1 MSAKCFAPARLL
13 VGVLA
18 MMLVTGLATG
28 CVTDFFSGPNGTAVG
43 GNAPPV
49 FPLVDVSPA
58 GTTVTAL
65 GGSVTFSGSYF
76 DSSGAQVSGLR
87 MSWTSLNP
95 AIATVNSSNGRV
107 TAVASGQGSIAGVTD
122 SVTGYALLTV
132 AVAQDSPFV
141 VWTKVTSP
149 GPDELRG
156 VWGVNGN
163 DVYAVGKAG
172 TLLHQGGSGWT
183 DIPSGVKEN
192 LNAVW
197 GTATNAVYA
206 VGDGGRLL

>member
-49 FPLVDVSPA
+49 FLLVDVSPA

-107 TAVASGQGSIAGVTD
+107 T
-122 SVTGYALLTV
+122 

-206 VGDGGRLL
+206 VGDG